1 MLSCRY
7 KTRFS
12 MMKKIK
18 KTDHKDK
25 PDGYDPIL
33 LAEKEEK
40 IVISGNKRKYARLA
54 RPLRFYGGI
63 ISATEVGCNLRCKFC
78 FSDKPV
84 RRPHST
90 GRFYTPQQV
99 FNALKKKADQYGSK
113 LISASASEGTI
124 GRQHLFEI
132 LEMVDKTDLVYIL
145 ETNGMTLGH
154 DPDFSKQLS
163 RFRNLHVR
171 VSIKGTT
178 KEEYRMLTGASSES
192 YDLPYKALEH
202 LMNAGVSCNVCL
214 VVSFSSTEDIK
225 KAEQRLRGMRPGLL
239 KSLEKEHITLFPK
252 VNERLNNQNLFPNAV
267 RRFGKVIKL
276 NNRNN

>member
-18 KTDHKDK
+18 KTNHKDK
-25 PDGYDPIL
+25 PDGFDPIL

-40 IVISGNKRKYARLA
+40 IVTRGNKRKYARLA

-99 FNALKKKADQYGSK
+99 FNALKKKADQYESK

-154 DPDFSKQLS
+154 EPDFARQLS
-163 RFRNLHVR
+163 KFRNLHVR

-178 KEEYRMLTGASSES
+178 KEEYLMLTGASSKS

-214 VVSFSSTEDIK
+214 VVSFSSTKDIK
-225 KAEQRLRGMRPGLL
+225 KAEQRLGELRPGLL

-252 VNERLNNQNLFPNAV
+252 VLKRLKKHDMMPNTIQ
-267 RRFGKVIKL
+267 RSGEIIEMK
-276 NNRNN
+276 RN